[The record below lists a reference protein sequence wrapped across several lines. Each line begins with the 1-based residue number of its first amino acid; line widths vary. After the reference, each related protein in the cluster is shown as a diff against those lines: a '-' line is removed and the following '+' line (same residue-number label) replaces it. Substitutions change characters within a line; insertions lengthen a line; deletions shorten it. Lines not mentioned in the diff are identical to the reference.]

1 MLAYL
6 AAGLVAAAAITFF
19 FDGDARSSDNEL
31 SRLLAMEKDLD
42 RLLAEAYVRT
52 SVDCPAKAS
61 LAGQLRG
68 ESLDD
73 VTQAMTCL
81 DHVLEV
87 HPEFASRR
95 VSGRTVP
102 EIMQSALGQKTLATS

>member
-19 FDGDARSSDNEL
+19 FDGAEEL
-31 SRLLAMEKDLD
+31 SELDQLLAMENDLD
-42 RLLAEAYVRT
+42 RLLAEAYVQT
-52 SVDCPAKAS
+52 SVDCLAKAS

-68 ESLDD
+68 ESLDE

-87 HPEFASRR
+87 HPEIASRR

-102 EIMQSALGQKTLATS
+102 EIMQSVQVQKTLAAS

>member
-6 AAGLVAAAAITFF
+6 AAGLVAAAAIAFF
-19 FDGDARSSDNEL
+19 FDGAEEPNEL
-31 SRLLAMEKDLD
+31 DRLLAMEKDLD
-42 RLLAEAYVRT
+42 RLLAEAYART
-52 SVDCPAKAS
+52 SVDCPAKACMA
-61 LAGQLRG
+61 LQLRG
-68 ESLDD
+68 ESLGA
-73 VTQAMTCL
+73 VSEAMTCL

-102 EIMQSALGQKTLATS
+102 EIMQSVLGQKTSAAS